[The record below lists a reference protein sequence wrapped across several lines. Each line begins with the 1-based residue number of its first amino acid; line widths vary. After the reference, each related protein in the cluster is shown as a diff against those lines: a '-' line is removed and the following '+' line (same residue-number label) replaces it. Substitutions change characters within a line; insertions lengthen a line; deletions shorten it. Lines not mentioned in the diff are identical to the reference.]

1 LIVQL
6 PTINYT
12 VFTIII
18 STFSYFNLTVPLLS
32 DDTEDRAAKAD
43 EARNRAWAFLLRII
57 KEVEKHLPANMAVFK
72 QMSFFSPSR
81 ILSSSPPRFAEMPFI
96 ECISS
101 SEDLSELEELWRQ
114 VTQVKFVTIIQSRL
128 SQCSIPKM

>member
-1 LIVQL
+1 MIVQL
-6 PTINYT
+6 ATINIT

-32 DDTEDRAAKAD
+32 GDSEDRAAKAD

-57 KEVEKHLPANMAVFK
+57 EEVERRLPANVAVFK
-72 QMSFFSPSR
+72 QMSSPSR

-101 SEDLSELEELWRQ
+101 SEDLSELEEQWRQ
-114 VTQVKFVTIIQSRL
+114 VTQVKFVTIIQSGL
-128 SQCSIPKM
+128 S